1 MSGPEIYTSPYPFI
15 ADTYSTWE
23 SDGCGS
29 AMPVEYETWRPGVRW
44 EDRPDPRAS
53 RSEYPGEFSH
63 IQVPECDA
71 VGSIT
76 ITVVSRYRPPGFQE
90 RVFYTRQ
97 FTDPD
102 GKTFGKGKL
111 FCVTA
116 NTFKRRKKGWWLDAR
131 FQLSELGKSLIEDA
145 AVAA

>member
-1 MSGPEIYTSPYPFI
+1 MSEPEVFTTPFPFI
-15 ADTYSTWE
+15 ADTYTQMNY
-23 SDGCGS
+23 DGGR
-29 AMPVEYETWRPGVRW
+29 PYETEEETWRPGVRW
-44 EDRPDPRAS
+44 EDRPDPRAA
-53 RSEYPGEFSH
+53 RSEYPGEYSH

-71 VGSIT
+71 IGEII

-97 FTDPD
+97 FRDPD

-116 NTFKRRKKGWWLDAR
+116 NTFKRRKKGWWLDQPY
-131 FQLSELGKSLIEDA
+131 QLSDLGLSLIE
-145 AVAA
+145 VAA